1 MKNTKR
7 LLAMLLCVTLSL
19 SIFATTV
26 SAASGTCEVFYFNE
40 CGVGPGGT
48 ASIQSSLQ
56 NMGYTANR
64 YADTH
69 AYYVRRTMHQDKVF
83 AIVTHGSPGRV
94 YCGENTTMS
103 AAAVSNDD
111 ANYSLAAWFGRDSLQ
126 GVSFVYYGACQSANT
141 DSSYGN
147 LLTYTTTGLLGAK
160 SALGFT
166 ENVWD
171 PHTAYYEGKLFSY
184 LGNGYSVNLSNI
196 LARSAT
202 YNYYGSYGEVDSAV
216 ISGDSSTKIYT
227 TRTTDL
233 AENTNCD
240 PTELVLVQSLFGNQP
255 RAGVV
260 GTSSSL
266 HDNVFGYDM
275 DALRDNNYL
284 YLFNADDKTLE
295 AIALVDE
302 NNAPIF
308 GAITSEEN
316 AIDMAKQFAAKATN
330 ILSVDACDAFCSVI
344 DADDNRFYS
353 IELWEKTTDN
363 FFTGN
368 KVAIM
373 IDSNGILQSYVANV
387 ESTDIRETTSTQK
400 HISED
405 AAIKAAY
412 VAVAESANKLES
424 IENSENCTPK
434 TGNDTIISDSGL
446 AVNRKTQANIA
457 AKYKINVAN
466 AENHTVTTYK
476 EYRDGVPCW
485 VITIDNVETNRFW
498 DVSFSV
504 VLNAETGSIIS
515 VDNTR

>member
-1 MKNTKR
+1 MKNAKR
-7 LLAMLLCVTLSL
+7 LLAMFLCVTLSL
-19 SIFATTV
+19 SIFATTA

-48 ASIQSSLQ
+48 ESIQESLQ

-83 AIVTHGSPGRV
+83 AIVTHGAPGRV
-94 YCGENTTMS
+94 ACGDDTTMS
-103 AAAVSNDD
+103 ATAVSSDD

-166 ENVWD
+166 RD
-171 PHTAYYEGKLFSY
+171 IADGPATIYEMALFIY
-184 LGNGYSVNLSNI
+184 LEYGYSLSYANMMARNL
-196 LARSAT
+196 T
-202 YNYYGSYGEVDSAV
+202 YDYFNTYGNVDSAV
-216 ISGDSSTKIYT
+216 ISGDSSIRIYT
-227 TRTTDL
+227 ARNTNL
-233 AENTNCD
+233 AENTQCD
-240 PTELVLVQSLFGNQP
+240 PTELSLVQNLFGTQT
-255 RAGVV
+255 RTGITGV
-260 GTSSSL
+260 SSTL
-266 HDNVFGYDM
+266 HDSVFGYDV
-275 DALRDNNYL
+275 DAVQDNNYM
-284 YLFNADDKTLE
+284 YLFNADNKSLE
-295 AIALVDE
+295 AIAMMDVE
-302 NNAPIF
+302 NAPIL
-308 GAITSEEN
+308 GEVTSKEN
-316 AIDMAKQFAAKATN
+316 AINIAKHFVTKATN
-330 ILSVDACDAFCSVI
+330 GFSVDNCDAFCSVV
-344 DADDNRFYS
+344 DNGNTQTFS
-353 IELWEKTTDN
+353 IELWEKIADN
-363 FFTGN
+363 FYTGN
-368 KVAIM
+368 KVAVVL
-373 IDSNGILQSYVANV
+373 DSNGVLQSYVANTEV
-387 ESTDIRETTSTQK
+387 TSNNVTASAQK
-400 HISED
+400 HISEA

-412 VAVAESANKLES
+412 IAVADSANKLES
-424 IENSENCTPK
+424 IENSANCTPK
-434 TGNDTIISDSGL
+434 TGDDTIISDSGL
-446 AVNRKTQANIA
+446 AVNRETQANIV

-466 AENHTVTTYK
+466 TDNHTVTTHK